1 MEHVNVQSNVN
12 YDAGNKIIYNI
23 ELLKSNLCG
32 FNYVYILLRGDITI
46 MGYPVNQVA
55 FKNCALFTK

>member
-1 MEHVNVQSNVN
+1 MSMFNQMQIMMQEIKLMQEV
-12 YDAGNKIIYNI
+12 
-23 ELLKSNLCG
+23 LKSNLCG

-46 MGYPVNQVA
+46 MGYPVIQVA